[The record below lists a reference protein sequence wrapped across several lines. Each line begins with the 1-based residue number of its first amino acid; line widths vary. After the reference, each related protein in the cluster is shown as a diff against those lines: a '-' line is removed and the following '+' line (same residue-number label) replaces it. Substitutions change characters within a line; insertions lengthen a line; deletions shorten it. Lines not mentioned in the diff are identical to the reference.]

1 MRLFPFIFLLFTISA
16 NAQSSQDSMMN
27 KVEQGLSLRVV
38 LNGQTVNLAE
48 RMKERKVPGMSVA
61 VVDGGKIT
69 WAKGYGSKEGTG
81 TVDTATL
88 FQCASIGKIVT
99 AIAALQLVESG
110 KLSLDEDVNNKLV
123 SWKLPENEY
132 TAQKKVTL
140 RHLLSHS
147 SGLTDHYGFMGYLP
161 GAEMPTLLSLLNA
174 TSPAQNRKKL
184 LIGTVPGTAE
194 EYSGGGYLII
204 QQLIEDVTQVAFT
217 RYADSMIFRPLGM
230 IHSSYTFSPE
240 KNIASAHNDKGRRY
254 GKYPYKLYPEYAAA
268 GFWTTATDLARLII
282 GIQNKSLLK
291 ELTTQML
298 TPQINSMGLGVHL
311 KGDKNVAG
319 FWHAG
324 NNEGYTGILMATA
337 STGQGAVVLTNS
349 NSGEWLALETIRSIA
364 NAYHWPITLS
374 ISPITI
380 TDPAAYKGMY
390 LLAEGK
396 GLEVDSDANGLFF
409 TRNGKGNKF
418 YLYQTEN
425 DHFRVAEKPDNLLCV
440 FERNTEG
447 EIMALRM
454 YENAGQTN
462 NLLLRKK

>member
-1 MRLFPFIFLLFTISA
+1 MRLFPVFFLLFTVSA
-16 NAQSSQDSMMN
+16 NAQSPQDSMMN
-27 KVEQGLSLRVV
+27 KVEHGLSPRVV
-38 LNGQTVNLAE
+38 QSGQTVNLAE
-48 RMKERKVPGMSVA
+48 RMRERKVPGMSVA
-61 VVDGGKIT
+61 VVNGGRLA
-69 WAKGYGSKEGTG
+69 WAKGYGFKDGTG
-81 TVDTATL
+81 AVDTATL

-99 AIAALQLVESG
+99 AIATLQLVESG
-110 KLSLDEDVNNKLV
+110 KLSLDEDVNNRLV

-132 TAQKKVTL
+132 TVQKKVTL
-140 RHLLSHS
+140 RYLLSHS

-161 GAEMPTLLSLLNA
+161 GAEIPTLLSLLNA

-184 LIGTVPGTAE
+184 LIGNVPGTTE

-204 QQLIEDVTQVAFT
+204 QQLIEDITKISFV
-217 RYADSMIFRPLGM
+217 RYVDSMIFRPLGM
-230 IHSSYTFSPE
+230 IHSTYTFSPE
-240 KNIASAHNDKGRRY
+240 KNVAFAHNDKGRRY

-268 GFWTTATDLARLII
+268 GFWTTATDLARLIT
-282 GIQNKSLLK
+282 GIQSKNLLND
-291 ELTTQML
+291 LATQML

-349 NSGEWLALETIRSIA
+349 NSGEWLALETIRSIS
-364 NAYHWPITLS
+364 NTYHWPIALS

-380 TDPAAYKGMY
+380 TDQVEYKGMY
-390 LLAEGK
+390 LLAEDK
-396 GLEVDSDANGLFF
+396 GLQVDSDTNGLFF

-418 YLYQTEN
+418 YLYQTEK
-425 DHFRVAEKPDNLLCV
+425 DHFRVAEKPDNLLFV
-440 FERNTEG
+440 FERDSNGKIT
-447 EIMALRM
+447 ALRM

-462 NLLLRKK
+462 NLLRKKG